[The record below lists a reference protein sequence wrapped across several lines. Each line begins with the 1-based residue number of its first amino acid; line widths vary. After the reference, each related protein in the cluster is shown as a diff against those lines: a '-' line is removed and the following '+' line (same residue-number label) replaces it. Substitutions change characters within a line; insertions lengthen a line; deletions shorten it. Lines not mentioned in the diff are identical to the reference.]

1 MEAKMKV
8 TQLSVF
14 LGNEEGRLS
23 DVMSVLAKAKVNI
36 RALSLA
42 DTADFGVLRI
52 IVDKPDAAIAALKK
66 ADVVVKTTDIIAA
79 EVEDKPGGLAKVLKV
94 FKDEKI
100 NIEYM
105 YAFVEKRNENAVLV
119 IRVENINEG
128 IGKLSKSGVKLLE
141 AGDVYGL

>member
-1 MEAKMKV
+1 MKV

-14 LGNEEGRLS
+14 LGNEEGRLA
-23 DVMSVLAKAKVNI
+23 DVMEIMAKAKVNI

-52 IVDKPDAAIAALKK
+52 IVDQPDAAIGALKK
-66 ADVVVKTTDIIAA
+66 ADIVVKTTDIIAA

-105 YAFVEKRNENAVLV
+105 YAFVEKRNDNAVLV
-119 IRVENINEG
+119 FRVDDIDG
-128 IGKLSKSGVKLLE
+128 VIKKLKKSSVKILE
-141 AGDVYGL
+141 SGDVYGI

>member
-1 MEAKMKV
+1 MKV

-14 LGNEEGRLS
+14 LGNEDGRLS
-23 DVMSVLAKAKVNI
+23 EVMNVLAKAKVNI

-52 IVDKPDAAIAALKK
+52 IVDQPDLAIPALKK
-66 ADVVVKTTDIIAA
+66 ADIVVKTTDIIAA

-105 YAFVEKRNENAVLV
+105 YAFVEKRNDNAVLV
-119 IRVENINEG
+119 FRVENIDDVVK
-128 IGKLSKSGVKLLE
+128 KLKKSSVKLLE
-141 AGDVYGL
+141 SEEVYGI

>member
-1 MEAKMKV
+1 MKV

-14 LGNEEGRLS
+14 LGNEEGRLAE
-23 DVMSVLAKAKVNI
+23 VMGVLAKAKVNI

-52 IVDKPDAAIAALKK
+52 IVNEPDSAIAALKK
-66 ADVVVKTTDIIAA
+66 ADIMVKTTDIIAA
-79 EVEDKPGGLAKVLKV
+79 EVEDKPGGLAKVLDV
-94 FKDEKI
+94 FRNEKI

-119 IRVENINEG
+119 FRVENIDDVVR
-128 IGKLSKSGVKLLE
+128 KLKKSSVKILE
-141 AGDVYGL
+141 AKDVYGI

>member
-1 MEAKMKV
+1 MKV

-14 LGNEEGRLS
+14 LGNEEGRLAE
-23 DVMSVLAKAKVNI
+23 VMSVLAKVKVNI

-52 IVDKPDAAIAALKK
+52 IVDAPDSAIAALKK
-66 ADVVVKTTDIIAA
+66 SDIMVKTTDIIAA

-105 YAFVEKRNENAVLV
+105 YAFVEKRNDNAVLV
-119 IRVENINEG
+119 FRVENIDEV
-128 IGKLSKSGVKLLE
+128 IKKLKKSSVNILQ
-141 AGDVYGL
+141 AGDVYGI

>member
-1 MEAKMKV
+1 MKV

-14 LGNEEGRLS
+14 LGNEEGRLAE
-23 DVMSVLAKAKVNI
+23 VMSVMAKAKVNI

-52 IVDKPDAAIAALKK
+52 IADQPDSAIAALKK
-66 ADVVVKTTDIIAA
+66 ADIVVKTTDIIAA

-105 YAFVEKRNENAVLV
+105 YAFVEKRNDNAVLV
-119 IRVENINEG
+119 FRVENIDDV
-128 IGKLSKSGVKLLE
+128 IKKLKKSSVKILE
-141 AGDVYGL
+141 SDEVYEI